1 MFGRSRKARSD
12 FNSKFL
18 PKTRKEAFFDILKMH
33 YGLLL
38 KLGLIILLFLVPL
51 LLILIN
57 RDLYISK
64 IYQEF
69 KSNNID
75 ENDFNTLYKST
86 YVFTSLLE
94 IPAFILFGLGLS
106 GVIKV
111 YRRIIFYEP
120 IFFKE
125 DFFSG
130 IKENILSVSV
140 ILLLFGLIS
149 LSTNIIRLNTD
160 LFVVLR
166 YLPYAVSYVLIYPT
180 LLLSLTMLPIY
191 NANVFSIIRDALKL
205 LFKSFLKT
213 ILFAFLLFVVILITL
228 ISSIYAEYVLLLI
241 YIVFVLPIFILA
253 FYMNS
258 TDVFDKYVN
267 SEYHKEIY
275 RKGLF
280 D

>member
-1 MFGRSRKARSD
+1 MFGRNRKAKSD

-38 KLGLIILLFLVPL
+38 KLGLIILLSLIPL
-51 LLILIN
+51 LFVLIN
-57 RDLYISK
+57 EDIYLSK
-64 IYQEF
+64 IYQDFKLGNISEDEF
-69 KSNNID
+69 NN
-75 ENDFNTLYKST
+75 LYKSA
-86 YVFTSLLE
+86 YIFTSLLE

-111 YRRIIFYEP
+111 YRRIVFYEP
-120 IFFKE
+120 VFFKE

-130 IKENILSVSV
+130 IKENILSVSI
-140 ILLLFGLIS
+140 ILLIFGLVS
-149 LSTNIIRLNTD
+149 LSTNIIRLNTN

-166 YLPYAVSYVLIYPT
+166 YLPYAISYVLIYPT

-191 NANVFSIIRDALKL
+191 KANVFSIIRDALKL

-213 ILFAFLLFVVILITL
+213 ILFAFLLFVVMLITL
-228 ISSIYAEYVLLLI
+228 ISSIYAKYVILLI
-241 YIVFVLPIFILA
+241 FIVFIIPILVLA

-258 TDVFDKYVN
+258 VDVFDKYVN